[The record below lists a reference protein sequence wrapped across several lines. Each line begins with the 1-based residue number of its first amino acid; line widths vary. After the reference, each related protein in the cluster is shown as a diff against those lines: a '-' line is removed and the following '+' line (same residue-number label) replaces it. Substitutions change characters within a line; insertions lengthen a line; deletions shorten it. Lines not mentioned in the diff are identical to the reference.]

1 MNSKSRKRHV
11 ETKMYIAKLKKPV
24 WKSFMLDNFNYFMN
38 FNLHDGK
45 HNIIETKKSVVAS
58 GLGQN

>member
-1 MNSKSRKRHV
+1 MW

-24 WKSFMLDNFNYFMN
+24 WKSCMLDNFNYFMN